1 MSIFSTKVS
10 VVSELITPGAV
21 PETGIGTAEWHTM
34 PLTALKLLQS
44 ITALD
49 SL

>member
-10 VVSELITPGAV
+10 VVSELIIPGAE
-21 PETGIGTAEWHTM
+21 PGTGIGTAEWHTI

-44 ITALD
+44 II
-49 SL
+49 SLES